1 MAVPWRARACD
12 PPPAAQIESLPD
24 QTLGLRS
31 IIATEIRGDSVS
43 MLIRGVFPRN
53 SDGQE
58 QFMVNTCD
66 PDNTNKRK
74 TQIKR
79 KFTDLQFCALG
90 TNVPDSRSEDAEMTK
105 TLSTVLQV
113 MPPGSGPSMRKQRT
127 GALNNVT
134 CSVFGFRQGRQSQK
148 EGIANFLPF
157 THVWATAIPSL
168 MNKTNVVP
176 AEISP
181 TTIAL
186 LDWIFF
192 YTKEVTEGMLQ
203 KSVAES
209 FKRMKASA
217 PCAES
222 LPPVTDARAA
232 ARRTATRRARW
243 PRRCGSRRSC
253 SSASRS
259 PTTRR
264 RSGSSSP

>member
-1 MAVPWRARACD
+1 MR
-12 PPPAAQIESLPD
+12 AQIESLPD

-113 MPPGSGPSMRKQRT
+113 MPPGSGPSMRKQKT

-134 CSVFGFRQGRQSQK
+134 CSVFGFRQGRQAQK
-148 EGIANFLPF
+148 EAIANFLPF

-186 LDWIFF
+186 LDWLFF

-217 PCAES
+217 HARG
-222 LPPVTDARAA
+222 TKTRDAAGCIRG
-232 ARRTATRRARW
+232 RARITPSMILPVMGAIFIALGLYMGYLHEQQDDDW
-243 PRRCGSRRSC
+243 DSDSD
-253 SSASRS
+253 
-259 PTTRR
+259 
-264 RSGSSSP
+264 